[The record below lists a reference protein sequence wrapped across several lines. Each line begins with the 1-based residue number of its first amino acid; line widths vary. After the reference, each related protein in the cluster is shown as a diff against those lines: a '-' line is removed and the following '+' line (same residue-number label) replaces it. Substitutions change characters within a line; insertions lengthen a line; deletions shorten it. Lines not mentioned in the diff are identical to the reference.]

1 MVGANRPVGI
11 GHCTARTLAAWLL
24 AAALARIAAAQPGV
38 FLPSGQ
44 YELSPAV
51 QLDRAHGNV
60 VKGLEQARAYLAD
73 KQWNEGINRLI
84 QIMETSG
91 AKLVAV
97 TPARCV
103 SVRDFCQLQLC
114 SLPREALAVYRGRVD
129 PQARRLYEDAL
140 ATRDRQR
147 LLSVV
152 DETLGSSWADNALDA
167 LGEIALESGDCAAA
181 RSYWERI
188 VPLGQAGDSP
198 RTWPAVPDTELDLA
212 GVRARLVLASILEG
226 SLERARE
233 ELGLLAKLH
242 PNARGRFAGRDAD
255 YVEALTTLLS
265 EAGRWPL
272 RPAADDWPTLAGSP
286 TRNAIASK
294 VPDVAGAAWRVPL
307 RAEGEESRPVW
318 GRVRLPPRIA
328 EDAQTLLSYFPVVVG
343 DNVFVNRRNREI
355 LALDLSTGRPTWGHK
370 SPIVFE
376 DQETGEGRA
385 DLHPAQGIGVAR
397 FTITASGDRLYAR
410 MGPAPTGH
418 PREAQASASPG
429 YLVCLELSAEGR
441 LAWKATPEPGW
452 AFEGS
457 PVAQGADV
465 YVAMRRNEVQPQV
478 HVACFDAQTG
488 QLRWRQFVCAADTP
502 ARGVIP
508 EITHNLLTLN
518 RETLYC
524 NTNLGAVAALHGRDG
539 RLQWATLYPRVV
551 KGDLAKPA
559 PHTCRDLNPC
569 LYDKGLLLVA
579 PADAECIL
587 ALDATTGQVLW
598 QSGREVGDVVHLL
611 GVAHDTLIASGKR
624 ICWIPVRGPEQ
635 GRARHVWPEGGDGP
649 GYGRGVL
656 AGDCVLW
663 PTREKIYVF
672 DQATGRLKKTI
683 ELTPRGVTGG
693 NLLVARGHLLIAT
706 AEELVSLATQGGVG
720 AEPDHTAS
728 AGPRLEPCILNPE
741 P

>member
-11 GHCTARTLAAWLL
+11 GHCTARTLAAWLV

-307 RAEGEESRPVW
+307 RAEGEE
-318 GRVRLPPRIA
+318 
-328 EDAQTLLSYFPVVVG
+328 
-343 DNVFVNRRNREI
+343 
-355 LALDLSTGRPTWGHK
+355 
-370 SPIVFE
+370 
-376 DQETGEGRA
+376 
-385 DLHPAQGIGVAR
+385 
-397 FTITASGDRLYAR
+397 
-410 MGPAPTGH
+410 
-418 PREAQASASPG
+418 
-429 YLVCLELSAEGR
+429 
-441 LAWKATPEPGW
+441 
-452 AFEGS
+452 
-457 PVAQGADV
+457 
-465 YVAMRRNEVQPQV
+465 
-478 HVACFDAQTG
+478 
-488 QLRWRQFVCAADTP
+488 
-502 ARGVIP
+502 
-508 EITHNLLTLN
+508 
-518 RETLYC
+518 
-524 NTNLGAVAALHGRDG
+524 
-539 RLQWATLYPRVV
+539 
-551 KGDLAKPA
+551 
-559 PHTCRDLNPC
+559 
-569 LYDKGLLLVA
+569 
-579 PADAECIL
+579 
-587 ALDATTGQVLW
+587 
-598 QSGREVGDVVHLL
+598 
-611 GVAHDTLIASGKR
+611 
-624 ICWIPVRGPEQ
+624 
-635 GRARHVWPEGGDGP
+635 
-649 GYGRGVL
+649 
-656 AGDCVLW
+656 
-663 PTREKIYVF
+663 
-672 DQATGRLKKTI
+672 
-683 ELTPRGVTGG
+683 
-693 NLLVARGHLLIAT
+693 
-706 AEELVSLATQGGVG
+706 
-720 AEPDHTAS
+720 
-728 AGPRLEPCILNPE
+728 
-741 P
+741 